1 MLKDKLKKLK
11 ENNFIKN
18 ILITLSGGSL
28 SMVIGLALMPVLGRL
43 YTPEH
48 FGALQFVLST
58 SMLLV
63 LLGSLRYPFA
73 LVLPESKE
81 KFIALLRLCI
91 HLTFFS
97 VLICFLVFFL
107 GGESIFNLFNI
118 KEENRSLAYL
128 IPVFML
134 VSSFEVIFYNWN
146 VREKA
151 FKRNSVAMVGSQIV
165 GSGSKILAALA
176 FTGSSMLLIGGQFLQ
191 LFTKVLG
198 YLKGNSVSDLLAEVN
213 KERIKSIAKE
223 YKSFPTLVLPGN
235 FITRFSNELPIF
247 VLAVYFDQHV
257 VGLFAFSY
265 RLVIGPTGVLV
276 NSISPVFL
284 QKSNEL
290 ILNNEYKKLERLA
303 SQTFKT
309 LSTTIVVPFA
319 IIAAISDWLI
329 PFIFGD
335 RWVEAG
341 VIFGAIVIAVYYKI
355 LYAPFAPVFRVLK
368 KEHFTLF
375 NSAMLFTF
383 RLTGI
388 SIGIYLG
395 NFQLAI
401 ILYCLFGAAS
411 FILASMI
418 VFSQLKLS
426 LLIPL
431 RYAIFTISIFVI
443 VIMTRH
449 YFYPIDFNF

>member
-1 MLKDKLKKLK
+1 M
-11 ENNFIKN
+11 
-18 ILITLSGGSL
+18 IL
-28 SMVIGLALMPVLGRL
+28 GLALLPILSRL

-91 HLTFFS
+91 GLTFAS
-97 VLICFLVFFL
+97 VIVCFLVFL
-107 GGESIFNLFNI
+107 IGGESIFNLFNV

-134 VSSFEVIFYNWN
+134 ISSLEVIFYNWN
-146 VREKA
+146 VRGKE
-151 FKRNSVAMVGSQIV
+151 FKRNSVTMVASQVV
-165 GSGSKILAALA
+165 GSGSKILSALA
-176 FTGSSMLLIGGQFLQ
+176 FTGSSMLLIGGHFLQ
-191 LFTKVLG
+191 ISTKVLG
-198 YLKGNSVSDLLAEVN
+198 YLKGNSISDLLAKVN

-247 VLAVYFDQHV
+247 ALAAYFDQYA
-257 VGLFAFSY
+257 VGIFAFSY
-265 RLVIGPTGVLV
+265 RLVIGPTGVIV

-309 LSTTIVVPFA
+309 LSTTIVLPFA
-319 IIAAISDWLI
+319 IVASISDWLI

-368 KEHFTLF
+368 KEQFTLF
-375 NSAMLFTF
+375 NSSMLFTF
-383 RLTGI
+383 RLIGI

-395 NFQLAI
+395 SFQWAI
-401 ILYCLFGAAS
+401 ILYCLFGAFS
-411 FILASMI
+411 FILGSMI
-418 VFSQLKLS
+418 VFNQLKLS